1 MDTEDFTE
9 EQKLYLQGFMSG
21 SSLAR
26 AAQGLPDLSAALGAR
41 PAASA
46 LPGSVSGV
54 VNGARGSE
62 AKGSEAQPAFA
73 AAGSPDALGLAAQDR
88 VLAQGR
94 KLTEQ
99 EAAKRA
105 RHPLDQWDDIVRHSA
120 QARFPRGND
129 VLAFKYHGLFHTAP
143 TQNSYMSR
151 LRFPCGI
158 VRSDQLRC
166 VAHIAEH
173 LAGGYAHV
181 TTRANLQ
188 VREVRAE
195 HGVQV
200 LEMLHDFGILNR
212 GAGADNIRNVTGSPT
227 AGIDTRE
234 LIDTRALCR
243 EMNAYILNNRE
254 MYGLPRKFNIAFDGG
269 GRVASLE
276 DTNDVG
282 FAAVQVLEGK
292 ATEPGVYFRLALG
305 GITGHQD
312 FARDTGF
319 LFKPAECVQVAAA
332 IVRVFIDEGDR
343 TDRKKARLKY
353 VLDRLGFEAFMDKV
367 QAHAPFELRKLALDQ
382 CEPRP
387 EVEREAHVGVHA
399 QKQEGLFYLGV
410 VLPVGRLEPE
420 QMRLL
425 AGLCERL
432 GDRTI
437 RLTAWQNLL
446 ISDVRE
452 ADVEAVKGELEAMGL
467 AWQASSVRAN
477 LIACTGN
484 FGCKFALAATKTT
497 ALQIA
502 DYVEAR
508 LHLDA
513 PLNVHVTGCPNSC
526 AQHYIGDVGLMGVK
540 VEVGDDMVDGYQI
553 FVGGGFGKD
562 AAIGRL
568 VASDVVATDA
578 PRVVENMLAA
588 YLERREPGESFVQW
602 ARRHSDDELK
612 GFFEAHQARRQAE
625 ALAV

>member
-1 MDTEDFTE
+1 MDTQELTE

-26 AAQGLPDLSAALGAR
+26 ATAGMPDLASVLAPRAVTPAPLPA
-41 PAASA
+41 PAAPVA
-46 LPGSVSGV
+46 
-54 VNGARGSE
+54 
-62 AKGSEAQPAFA
+62 PAHL
-73 AAGSPDALGLAAQDR
+73 GPDAQGLAAQDR
-88 VLAQGR
+88 VMAAGH

-105 RHPLDQWDDIVRHSA
+105 KHPLDQWDDIVKHSEE
-120 QARFPRGND
+120 ARFPKGQD
-129 VLAFKYHGLFHTAP
+129 VLAWKYHGLFHTAP

-158 VRSDQLRC
+158 VRADQLRC
-166 VAHIAEH
+166 VAYVAEN

-181 TTRANLQ
+181 TTRSNLQ
-188 VREVRAE
+188 VREVKAE
-195 HGVQV
+195 HGA
-200 LEMLHDFGILNR
+200 LILDLFHEHGILNR

-227 AGIDTRE
+227 AGIDTHE
-234 LIDTRALCR
+234 LFDTRGLCR
-243 EMNAYILNNRE
+243 DMNSYILNNRD
-254 MYGLPRKFNIAFDGG
+254 MYGLPRKFNISFDGG

-276 DTNDVG
+276 DTNDIG

-292 ATEPGVYFRLALG
+292 QIEPGIYFRLALG
-305 GITGHQD
+305 GITGHHD

-319 LFKPAECVQVAAA
+319 MFKPEECVRVAAA

-353 VLDRLGFEAFMDKV
+353 VLDRLGFEAFMEKV
-367 QAHAPFELRKLALDQ
+367 RAYTPFELRRFALDQ

-387 EVEREAHVGVHA
+387 EIDRVAHVGVHA
-399 QKQEGLFYLGV
+399 QSQPGLFYIGV
-410 VLPVGRLEPE
+410 VTPVGKLEPE
-420 QMRLL
+420 QMRGL
-425 AGLCERL
+425 ADLCQRY
-432 GDRTI
+432 GNGTI
-437 RLTAWQNLL
+437 RLTPWQNL
-446 ISDVRE
+446 IVPDVPEQHLE
-452 ADVEAVKGELEAMGL
+452 AAKVELEAMGL
-467 AWQASSVRAN
+467 FWQASQIRAN

-484 FGCKFALAATKTT
+484 FGCKFALASTKKT

-508 LHLDA
+508 LDLDA

-568 VASDVVATDA
+568 MAEDVVAEDA

-588 YLERREPGESFVQW
+588 YLARRDPGESFVQW
-602 ARRHSDDELK
+602 AKRHSDEELK
-612 GFFEAHQARRQAE
+612 GFFEAHAE
-625 ALAV
+625 QREVVAA

>member
-1 MDTEDFTE
+1 MNTQEFTD

-26 AAQGLPDLSAALGAR
+26 TAQGLPGLSGVLGRSAAPAL
-41 PAASA
+41 PAAAPSPLA
-46 LPGSVSGV
+46 EKLPAAPV
-54 VNGARGSE
+54 A
-62 AKGSEAQPAFA
+62 PAHE
-73 AAGSPDALGLAAQDR
+73 GPDAQGLRAQDR
-88 VLAQGR
+88 VLAAGQ

-105 RHPLDQWDDIVRHSA
+105 RHPLDQWDDIVQHSD
-120 QARFPRGND
+120 QAKFPRGTD
-129 VLAFKYHGLFHTAP
+129 VLAFKYHGLFQTAP

-158 VRSDQLRC
+158 VRADQLRC
-166 VAHIAEH
+166 VAHVAQN
-173 LAGGYAHV
+173 LAGGYAHI

-188 VREVRAE
+188 VREVKAE
-195 HGVQV
+195 HGAAI
-200 LEMLHDFGILNR
+200 LDLFHEHGILNR

-243 EMNAYILNNRE
+243 EMNSYILNNRD
-254 MYGLPRKFNIAFDGG
+254 MYGLPRKFNISFDGG

-276 DTNDVG
+276 DTNDIG
-282 FAAVQVLEGK
+282 FAAVQVLEGRSVE
-292 ATEPGVYFRLALG
+292 AGIYFRLALG

-319 LFKPAECVQVAAA
+319 MFKASECVPAAAA

-353 VLDRLGFEAFMDKV
+353 VLDRLGFEAFMEKV
-367 QAHAPFELRKLALDQ
+367 AAYAPFELRRFELSE

-387 EVEREAHVGVHA
+387 EIDRMAHVGVHA
-399 QKQEGLFYLGV
+399 QPQAGLSYIGV
-410 VLPVGRLEPE
+410 VTPVGKLEPE
-420 QMRLL
+420 QMRKL
-425 AGLCERL
+425 ADLCQRC
-432 GDRTI
+432 GDGTI
-437 RLTAWQNLL
+437 RLTAWQNL
-446 ISDVRE
+446 IVPGVRDEHLE
-452 ADVEAVKGELEAMGL
+452 AAKAELEAMGL
-467 AWQASSVRAN
+467 AWQSSQIRAN

-484 FGCKFALAATKTT
+484 FGCKFALASTKKT
-497 ALQIA
+497 ALEIA

-508 LHLDA
+508 LDLDT

-540 VEVGDDMVDGYQI
+540 VEVGDDMVDGYHI

-568 VASDVVATDA
+568 MAEEVVASDA

-588 YLERREPGESFVQW
+588 YLERRDAGESFVQW
-602 ARRHSDDELK
+602 AKRHSDDELK
-612 GFFEAHQARRQAE
+612 SFFEARAAQAE
-625 ALAV
+625 PVAA